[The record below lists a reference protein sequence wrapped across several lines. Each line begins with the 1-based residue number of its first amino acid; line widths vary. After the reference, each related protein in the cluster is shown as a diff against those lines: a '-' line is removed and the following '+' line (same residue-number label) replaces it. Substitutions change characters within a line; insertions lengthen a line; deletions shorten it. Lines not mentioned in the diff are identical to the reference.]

1 MNFHTSY
8 DDKDTIIHRLQ
19 THISILEQQQNSNGY
34 FSYEETPSL
43 NDQFSTHNESQESA
57 VALEKLLQKREYEL
71 EQLREQFNEHQQEAD
86 DKLQRTVAQFNNL
99 EQKLTIVE
107 SDRDDLRRRLQ
118 ILQDE
123 NDLLKSYMNRLPS
136 EIEYEKLQQSH
147 RILQDQLEQS
157 NQTVTEYRKEK
168 NQLKKQLV
176 TYQRRIDEQQQQFS
190 IKSQESMSDQSIF
203 NAKCLTID
211 ERIETQKKFEE
222 LNKIIQQLNEQLNK
236 EKSNRKHDQHLNET
250 NVHTVESLSIDL
262 AKKEQTIKEMTNLL
276 RQNRQELSDFR
287 VRLLVNEQDQKQLN
301 ERLLNNA
308 QFSKALHRIQETMDK
323 LFLVLDFSSEML
335 NNDSTSSPDVL
346 MLQLSN
352 HKPKSDSTDPSVET
366 VQKIDLYELDKLESK
381 LDQIVDRLLSIRS
394 ELIARQFEND
404 LRNATP
410 CRLQ

>member
-1 MNFHTSY
+1 MNFYTSH

-34 FSYEETPSL
+34 FSYEETPTL
-43 NDQFSTHNESQESA
+43 NDQFSIHNQSQESA

-107 SDRDDLRRRLQ
+107 NDRDDLRRRLQ

-147 RILQDQLEQS
+147 RILQDQLEQT
-157 NQTVTEYRKEK
+157 NQTVAEYRKEK
-168 NQLKKQLV
+168 NELKKQLF
-176 TYQRRIDEQQQQFS
+176 TCQRRIDEQQQQSS
-190 IKSQESMSDQSIF
+190 IKSHESMSDQSIF

-236 EKSNRKHDQHLNET
+236 ERSNRKHDQHLNET

-262 AKKEQTIKEMTNLL
+262 AKKEQTIKELTNLL

-308 QFSKALHRIQETMDK
+308 QFSKALHRIQETMEK

-352 HKPKSDSTDPSVET
+352 HKPKSDSTDPSAAT

-404 LRNATP
+404 LQNATP